1 MQWSAAVTLAGQA
14 AVVFCTVFLIAW
26 APLKMLEK
34 MFDSILAD
42 QRERDTHHPQTSD
55 HDWTTLED
63 HPPPGIARET
73 KRVDSRRA
81 SKGSD
86 ANSAGPSRT
95 ASFGDSDDRSEL
107 LNRRSRWS
115 RSPVRIGN
123 AQSKGIKTSTSP
135 EQTPGA
141 RSGPSKTSSFQSLQS
156 LQSISS
162 HESST
167 GVETKNRQKL
177 LERTPSRPK
186 LKHSCSFQ
194 PLLSKPSSQESS
206 AGIKRMNGRMFE
218 KTPSGER
225 ETGPKVERISSGTR
239 FLARTLTAESLTMVS
254 AISSLNR
261 EKQNVAEVKPVPL
274 LRASKSASAFL
285 PTPGTTHFS
294 KWG

>member
-1 MQWSAAVTLAGQA
+1 MQWSAAVILAVQA

-55 HDWTTLED
+55 HDWTTHED
-63 HPPPGIARET
+63 YSPPGIARET

-123 AQSKGIKTSTSP
+123 AQSKGTETSASP

-141 RSGPSKTSSFQSLQS
+141 RSGPSKTSSFQS

-186 LKHSCSFQ
+186 LKRSRSFQ
-194 PLLSKPSSQESS
+194 PLLSKPSSQKSS
-206 AGIKRMNGRMFE
+206 AGIRRMNGRMFE

-239 FLARTLTAESLTMVS
+239 FLARSLTAESLTMVS

-261 EKQNVAEVKPVPL
+261 EKQNPAEVKPVPL
-274 LRASKSASAFL
+274 SRASKSASAFL

>member
-1 MQWSAAVTLAGQA
+1 MQWSEEVTLAGQA

-26 APLKMLEK
+26 APMKILEK

-63 HPPPGIARET
+63 HPPPGIARGK

-95 ASFGDSDDRSEL
+95 ASLGDSEDRSEL

-115 RSPVRIGN
+115 RSPVRIGI
-123 AQSKGIKTSTSP
+123 AQSKGTATSTP
-135 EQTPGA
+135 TEQTPGA
-141 RSGPSKTSSFQSLQS
+141 RSGLSKTLQS
-156 LQSISS
+156 MSS

-167 GVETKNRQKL
+167 GVERKNRQKL
-177 LERTPSRPK
+177 LERTPLRPN

-194 PLLSKPSSQESS
+194 PPSSKPSSQESS
-206 AGIKRMNGRMFE
+206 AGIERMNGRMFE
-218 KTPSGER
+218 KTPSAER

-239 FLARTLTAESLTMVS
+239 FLARTLSGKSLTMVS
-254 AISSLNR
+254 AVSSLNR
-261 EKQNVAEVKPVPL
+261 EKQNPAEVKPVPL
-274 LRASKSASAFL
+274 LRASMSASALL
-285 PTPGTTHFS
+285 PTPGTTNFS

>member
-1 MQWSAAVTLAGQA
+1 MQWSAAVILAVQA

-42 QRERDTHHPQTSD
+42 QRGRDTHHPQTSD

-63 HPPPGIARET
+63 YSPPGIARET

-123 AQSKGIKTSTSP
+123 AQSKGTETSASP

-141 RSGPSKTSSFQSLQS
+141 RSGSSKTSSFQS

-186 LKHSCSFQ
+186 LKCSCSFQ
-194 PLLSKPSSQESS
+194 PLLSKPSSQKSS
-206 AGIKRMNGRMFE
+206 AGIRRMNGRMFE

-239 FLARTLTAESLTMVS
+239 FLARSLTAESLTMVS

-261 EKQNVAEVKPVPL
+261 EKQNPAEVKPVPL